1 MAMRATN
8 AKMNF
13 EAFGVRDIEL
23 SRLRPCGLYVKAFL
37 RFVNRCPKR
46 GAGLDSTRCG
56 RQGECAM
63 TTAQTRLSALPLLR
77 PALAC
82 ALVITIIAILP
93 L

>member
-8 AKMNF
+8 AKMVF

-23 SRLRPCGLYVKAFL
+23 SRLRPRGCYVKGFL
-37 RFVNRCPKR
+37 RFGPMSPER
-46 GAGLDSTRCG
+46 GPLLDSTWCS

-63 TTAQTRLSALPLLR
+63 TAAQTRLSALPLLR

-82 ALVITIIAILP
+82 AIVITIIAILP

>member
-8 AKMNF
+8 AKMDF

-23 SRLRPCGLYVKAFL
+23 SRLRLLGCYVKGFL
-37 RFVNRCPKR
+37 RLSLRSPER
-46 GAGLDSTRCG
+46 GTALDTTRCG

>member
-1 MAMRATN
+1 MRATN
-8 AKMNF
+8 AKMDF
-13 EAFGVRDIEL
+13 EAFGVRDIET
-23 SRLRPCGLYVKAFL
+23 SRLRPRGRYVKAFL
-37 RFVNRCPKR
+37 RFETRCPKR
-46 GAGLDSTRCG
+46 GPLLDSIEPG